1 MLNLVRKKFQG
12 IIPFHLAGFVLNHVK
27 SLKIATNVITDVKL
41 ALDHWILIACSVSKI
56 TTIQRMIMPVLLMI
70 VLYQS
75 MLILTKTSRL
85 FVLTAMKIVLS
96 VKDLKKANALLVK
109 FESFSRR
116 INVITVLWTHKIS
129 TEKMKFVKKD
139 VERAY

>member
-1 MLNLVRKKFQG
+1 
-12 IIPFHLAGFVLNHVK
+12 
-27 SLKIATNVITDVKL
+27 
-41 ALDHWILIACSVSKI
+41 
-56 TTIQRMIMPVLLMI
+56 MIMPVLLMI
-70 VLYQS
+70 VLYQN
-75 MLILTKTSRL
+75 MRILTKTSRL